1 MAGCIAQLPTGSRT
15 DKSTS
20 HLSECHTSF
29 PRPCHCTSA
38 DGEHNRISPN
48 GERRVTPCERLA
60 ASDFD

>member
-29 PRPCHCTSA
+29 PRPCHCNSA
-38 DGEHNRISPN
+38 DGEHTRISPN
-48 GERRVTPCERLA
+48 GERRVTPC
-60 ASDFD
+60 